1 LITAVPVIDSTYLAD
16 SYIIYLHGFLSS
28 PQSKKALQT
37 VEYCNQFGMES
48 FICVPELDASP
59 DQCVAQISKLIE
71 SRAGNEVVLIGSSL
85 GGYYATYL
93 AEKYNL
99 KAALINPAVRP
110 YQFWDTHLG
119 EHRNYYSGKLQCV
132 TEVHID
138 ELRKMDIADLKYPRN
153 FLLLAQKGDETLD
166 YRQAADKYKSSS
178 SIIQENGTHSFE
190 NFDRELPNIF
200 DFLLARTS
208 HTTS

>member
-1 LITAVPVIDSTYLAD
+1 MPVIDSTYLAD

-71 SRAGNEVVLIGSSL
+71 SRAGNEVFLIGSSL

>member
-1 LITAVPVIDSTYLAD
+1 MPVIDSTYLAD

-71 SRAGNEVVLIGSSL
+71 SRAGNEVFLIGSSL

-99 KAALINPAVRP
+99 KAALINPAVCP

-178 SIIQENGTHSFE
+178 SIIQENGNHSFE